1 MEQVDLD
8 LVDDEEA
15 SCDALQRMVI
25 GDIRPQDP
33 SNQHQEIF
41 PNNTTQLIQGL
52 NQNNHEQDVEPN
64 D

>member
-1 MEQVDLD
+1 
-8 LVDDEEA
+8 
-15 SCDALQRMVI
+15 MVI